1 MRTRSTV
8 ALIAFVL
15 VAAAC
20 SDSESTVTTLA
31 ATTSPTTTTTEP
43 APTTSSSSSSTT
55 TEATTTT
62 TTEPADTT
70 TTSEATDETSTTT
83 TTRVAVTTTST
94 TEPPPDADPDLVL
107 LAGLYRQPTT
117 YTGFLDFQSNGVILA
132 GNSIDALDISGTWDY
147 DDEEDEFIF
156 SDFDFGD
163 GCFGARGS
171 YKKENAFG
179 GGRRILL
186 VEDPCE
192 DRVNFI
198 TQPGSTCQCFVYNK
212 VEIAG

>member
-20 SDSESTVTTLA
+20 SDSESTATTLA
-31 ATTSPTTTTTEP
+31 ATTSTTTTTTEP
-43 APTTSSSSSSTT
+43 APTTSSSSTT

-62 TTEPADTT
+62 TTEPVDTT

-83 TTRVAVTTTST
+83 TTRVDVTTTST
-94 TEPPPDADPDLVL
+94 TEPPPDADPLLVHW
-107 LAGLYRQPTT
+107 AGLFRQPTT

-147 DDEEDEFIF
+147 DDDTNEFIF
-156 SDFDFGD
+156 SDFDFGA
-163 GCFGARGS
+163 GCFGAKGR
-171 YKKENAFG
+171 YEREDAFG

-186 VEDPCE
+186 VEDPCD
-192 DRVNFI
+192 DRVNFL

-212 VEIAG
+212 VEIAE

>member
-20 SDSESTVTTLA
+20 SDSESADTTA
-31 ATTSPTTTTTEP
+31 ATTSSTTTTTE
-43 APTTSSSSSSTT
+43 AVATTSSTTTT

-62 TTEPADTT
+62 TTTTPADTT
-70 TTSEATDETSTTT
+70 TTSEGTDETSTTT
-83 TTRVAVTTTST
+83 TTRVDVTTTST
-94 TEPPPDADPDLVL
+94 TEPPPDADPDLVAW
-107 LAGLYRQPTT
+107 AGLFRQPTAF
-117 YTGFLDFQSNGVILA
+117 TGFLDFQSNGVVRA

-147 DDEEDEFIF
+147 ENEEDEFIF
-156 SDFDFGD
+156 SDFDFGA
-163 GCFGARGS
+163 GCFGAEGR
-171 YKKENAFG
+171 YARENAFG

-186 VEDPCE
+186 VEDPCD

-198 TQPGSTCQCFVYNK
+198 TQPGSSCQCFLYNK
-212 VEIAG
+212 VEIAE

>member
-1 MRTRSTV
+1 MRTRFAV

-20 SDSESTVTTLA
+20 SDSESTATTA
-31 ATTSPTTTTTEP
+31 ATTTSSTTTTTA
-43 APTTSSSSSSTT
+43 APTTSSSTTTT
-55 TEATTTT
+55 TEVTTTT

-94 TEPPPDADPDLVL
+94 TEPPPDADPDLVRW
-107 LAGLYRQPTT
+107 AGLFRQPTSFD
-117 YTGFLDFQSNGVILA
+117 GFLDFQSNGIIWA
-132 GNSIDALDISGTWDY
+132 GTSIDFLDISGTWDY
-147 DDEEDEFIF
+147 DDDTDEFIF
-156 SDFDFGD
+156 SDFDFGA
-163 GCFGARGS
+163 GCFGARGR
-171 YKKENAFG
+171 YATENAFG

-198 TQPGSTCQCFVYNK
+198 TQPGSTCQCSKKN
-212 VEIAG
+212 